1 MENNQFLP
9 QTFKQGLGFEKNE
22 QWDLAIN
29 VYDAL
34 LQLLPQHESAQQFA
48 AEVHLRRGNL
58 RYRLKNQQGAFDD
71 VREAMRL
78 NPAIAER
85 LDGEHSRWMK
95 K

>member
-1 MENNQFLP
+1 MENNQFLT
-9 QTFKQGLGFEKNE
+9 QTFEQGLDFEKNE

-34 LQLLPQHESAQQFA
+34 LQLLPQHESIHPFA

-58 RYRLKNQQGAFDD
+58 RYRLKNQQGSFDD
-71 VREAMRL
+71 FREAIRL
-78 NPAIAER
+78 NPTIAER
-85 LDGEHSRWMK
+85 LDGEHSSWMK

>member
-1 MENNQFLP
+1 MENNQFLT
-9 QTFKQGLGFEKNE
+9 QTFEQGLDFEKNE

-48 AEVHLRRGNL
+48 AEVHLCRGNL

-71 VREAMRL
+71 FCEAMRL